1 MLSGPLVYDNNNFTI
16 GSLYVAPGVVFD
28 IVGGSLTVLGAVDD
42 EGTILVTGDPPALK
56 IEGPLTIGSSGH
68 LRVSGAGDIVEI
80 DGNADN
86 SGVIAATHRGKIV
99 FDHSDLTNEGTLKA
113 DDRGTIKIKHSTV
126 ENTGKIEAK
135 DNGTVTFDD
144 ADVHNNGH
152 HAKIV
157 ASAGGSIDFAWD
169 SSVINS
175 HKALIEA
182 KDGGTVWFGGATV
195 VNKHQG
201 TIEAADCGLV
211 VFCGVS
217 DLINKSGGK
226 ILAEDHGAVK
236 FANSSVAN
244 DGGTI
249 AAFGWGAKIELADTF
264 IGGGTLKTDNGG
276 VIETVYG
283 CSTLDGVT
291 IGCNSYLLVDACT
304 TLTLSGGT
312 TMDAGTLC
320 IGCHG
325 TLDIETCQGAMLDGV
340 AVWNRGTIDVGESGR
355 ATLTLADGTSI
366 HDGTLCIGCHGT
378 LDIET
383 CQGASLDG
391 VTVWNRGT
399 IDVGETGRAT
409 LTLADGTSVH
419 DGTLCIGC
427 TGTLDIETCQ
437 GASLD
442 GVTVW
447 NRGDI
452 QVDDSRPATLT
463 LADGTSIHDGT
474 LCIGCYG
481 TLDITTCQG
490 ANLDGVTV
498 WNRGTIDVGESGRAT
513 LTLAD
518 GTNIHDGT
526 LCIAC
531 HGTLD
536 IETCQGASLDGVT
549 VWNRGDIQVDDSRP
563 ATLTLADGTA
573 IHDGTLCIG
582 CHGTVDITTCQGAT
596 LDGVAVWNGG
606 NIEVGESGRAT
617 LTLADGTAI
626 HDGTLCIGCTGT
638 LDIETCRGA
647 SLDGVTVWNRG
658 DILVDDSRP
667 ATLTLADGTA
677 IHDGT
682 LCIGCHGTV
691 DIATCQGATL
701 DGVTVWNSGQ
711 IQVGDWHPATLK
723 LRGDTSIG
731 GDGTFSVGGGS
742 TVIADENTAV
752 SIAAFIID
760 NCGTIEA
767 SYSAAL
773 TLATSDSFS
782 NDGTIEATGNG
793 SRIDIAAS
801 ADGDTVQNGGTI
813 EATNHATINF
823 QHPAGQPTLTID
835 NNGGTIEA
843 IGDGATV
850 ALHHVT
856 VDNTDGGA
864 NDGVIKAGGTSTVE
878 LFNGTDIIGGT
889 ISAFGTGVVE
899 ITNTAGH
906 TGANVT
912 FDGSETASGS
922 IIQPLTINGAG
933 DIQVDPDTSLT
944 LQGTIANHGTID
956 VGDGS
961 GGASLIID
969 ATGGGVKLTGSGDII
984 LAGDSQIEGNGTH
997 HSPDTLENVNNTISG
1012 AGAIG
1017 DGSGDLTLINDA
1029 NGPIDATG
1037 MLTIETGNKAIT
1049 NTGTLEAT
1057 GPTGHLIVAS
1067 AVTGT
1072 GSVDIGNG
1080 AVVEFESTVSSH
1092 QTVTFSGGGYGELI
1106 IDDGAGFSGK
1116 IAGFTGTAA
1125 DSPSLA
1131 TTDEIDVTNID
1142 YTSDSFT
1149 EHYNS
1154 VTGVLKISDGTTT
1167 AKLTFV
1173 DFTGTFQFATDGSNG
1188 TLIFDPPAAN
1198 SASPSAS
1205 QANDSFVFNTNA
1217 NSGNTGASWDA
1228 GAHDHTDWAHTQ
1240 REWSQIAG
1248 DMNGA
1253 PAAPEIAQHAES
1265 HWHYALHSAEH
1276 LH

>member
-391 VTVWNRGT
+391 VTVWNRG
-399 IDVGETGRAT
+399 
-409 LTLADGTSVH
+409 
-419 DGTLCIGC
+419 
-427 TGTLDIETCQ
+427 
-437 GASLD
+437 
-442 GVTVW
+442 
-447 NRGDI
+447 DI
-452 QVDDSRPATLT
+452 Q
-463 LADGTSIHDGT
+463 
-474 LCIGCYG
+474 
-481 TLDITTCQG
+481 
-490 ANLDGVTV
+490 
-498 WNRGTIDVGESGRAT
+498 
-513 LTLAD
+513 
-518 GTNIHDGT
+518 
-526 LCIAC
+526 
-531 HGTLD
+531 
-536 IETCQGASLDGVT
+536 
-549 VWNRGDIQVDDSRP
+549 
-563 ATLTLADGTA
+563 
-573 IHDGTLCIG
+573 
-582 CHGTVDITTCQGAT
+582 
-596 LDGVAVWNGG
+596 
-606 NIEVGESGRAT
+606 
-617 LTLADGTAI
+617 
-626 HDGTLCIGCTGT
+626 
-638 LDIETCRGA
+638 
-647 SLDGVTVWNRG
+647 
-658 DILVDDSRP
+658 VDDSRP

-889 ISAFGTGVVE
+889 ISAFGSGVVE
-899 ITNTAGH
+899 ITAGH

-1253 PAAPEIAQHAES
+1253 PAAPEIAQHAE
-1265 HWHYALHSAEH
+1265 
-1276 LH
+1276 